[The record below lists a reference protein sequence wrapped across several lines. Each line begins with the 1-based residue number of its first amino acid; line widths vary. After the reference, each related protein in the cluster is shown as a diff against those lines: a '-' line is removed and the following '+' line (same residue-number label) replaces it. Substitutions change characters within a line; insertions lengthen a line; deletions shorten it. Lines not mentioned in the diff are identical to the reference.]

1 MGSLANKWA
10 LAYKGRS
17 LSHATTALRN
27 KMQAIGFIR
36 AGRQAVEP
44 IKFLTTAEIWNF
56 RVTETAFEQALHAR
70 TADMLDACTQC
81 GKCVEICPVTG
92 PAGVGDATPKAVI
105 SGVLDIV
112 RFGDGSPAAQAWA
125 KGCALT
131 GDCIA
136 ACPEGINPRFL
147 LAMARVALARQSTE
161 LRDRRKRGIE
171 NFRLVADGVNVLAR
185 MQLDDADLARLGQQV
200 SERLH
205 NGSTA
210 QPGER
215 PDFVFYTGC
224 NVLKTPHMALFALD
238 IMDVLGVTYKV
249 MGGPTHCCGVVQLRT
264 GDTEVS
270 GRVATNS
277 LDRLAEGKAGV
288 ISWCASCHVQFTE
301 YTLPTIE
308 KVRGSRPFEMTP
320 FMLFLKTRFD
330 DLRPML
336 RNPVPMRIALHKHPG
351 VKGVVEAGTA
361 LLRMVPGIEIVDLA
375 QPAVGL
381 MSNALNALPDYKR
394 GLQLAEL
401 EAAATA
407 KIDALVAIYH
417 VDHRELCAHERDWP
431 FRIINILDIV
441 GASMGLHH
449 DDHFKRLK
457 IMQDAD
463 AIVADCKE
471 LIAAHGIDLAQAREV
486 VVKAMLN
493 EQPLPLAGRKVD
505 AGGAAAY
512 IARPR

>member
-1 MGSLANKWA
+1 MQSRGAIM
-10 LAYKGRS
+10 R
-17 LSHATTALRN
+17 ATGPDS
-27 KMQAIGFIR
+27 M
-36 AGRQAVEP
+36 
-44 IKFLTTAEIWNF
+44 
-56 RVTETAFEQALHAR
+56 TETAFEAALAAR
-70 TADMLDACTQC
+70 TAEMLAACTRC
-81 GKCVEICPVTG
+81 GKCVEVCPMAK
-92 PAGVGDATPKAVI
+92 PAGVGDATPESVI

-112 RFGDGSPAAQAWA
+112 RTGEGPMASRAWA
-125 KGCALT
+125 RGCALT

-136 ACPEGINPRFL
+136 ACGDGVNPRFL
-147 LAMARVALARQSTE
+147 LAMARVAMAKKASDP
-161 LRDRRKRGIE
+161 RDRRKQGIE

-185 MQLDDADLARLGQQV
+185 MQLDETELSRLGQYV
-200 SERLH
+200 NERLQ

-210 QPGER
+210 EPGER

-224 NVLKTPHMALFALD
+224 NVLKTPHMALTALD
-238 IMDVLGVTYKV
+238 IMDALGVTYRV
-249 MGGPTHCCGVVQLRT
+249 MGGPTHCCGVIQLRS

-277 LDRLAEGKAGV
+277 LDKLAEGKTGV

-301 YTLPTIE
+301 NTIPTIE

-320 FMLFLKTRFD
+320 FMLFLKTRFE

-336 RNPVPMRIALHKHPG
+336 KNPVNLRIALHKHPG
-351 VKGVVEAGTA
+351 VKGVVEAGTE
-361 LLRMVPGIEIVDLA
+361 LLRMVPGIEIVDLH

-401 EAAATA
+401 EAAEAA
-407 KIDALVAIYH
+407 AVDALVAIYH

-463 AIVADCKE
+463 AIVADCKDM
-471 LIAAHGIDLAQAREV
+471 IAAYQIDPAFAREV
-486 VVKAMLN
+486 VVKAMLT
-493 EQPLPLAGRKVD
+493 EQPLPLRTSS
-505 AGGAAAY
+505 
-512 IARPR
+512 

>member
-1 MGSLANKWA
+1 LRKGRRVAVFSLLCWPMRSRGAIMLATGPDSMTETVFEAA
-10 LAYKGRS
+10 LA
-17 LSHATTALRN
+17 
-27 KMQAIGFIR
+27 
-36 AGRQAVEP
+36 
-44 IKFLTTAEIWNF
+44 
-56 RVTETAFEQALHAR
+56 AR
-70 TADMLDACTQC
+70 TAEMLAACTRC
-81 GKCVEICPVTG
+81 GKCVEVCPMAK
-92 PAGVGDATPKAVI
+92 PAGVGDATPESVI

-112 RFGDGSPAAQAWA
+112 RTGEGPMASRAWA

-136 ACPEGINPRFL
+136 ACGDGVNPRFL
-147 LAMARVALARQSTE
+147 LAMARVAMAKKASDP
-161 LRDRRKRGIE
+161 RDRRKQGIE

-185 MQLDDADLARLGQQV
+185 MQLDETDLSRLGQYV
-200 SERLH
+200 NERLQ

-210 QPGER
+210 EPGER

-224 NVLKTPHMALFALD
+224 NVLKTPHMALTALD
-238 IMDVLGVTYKV
+238 IMDALGVTYRV
-249 MGGPTHCCGVVQLRT
+249 MGGPTHCCGVIQLRS

-277 LDRLAEGKAGV
+277 LDKLAEGKTGV

-301 YTLPTIE
+301 NTIPTIE

-320 FMLFLKTRFD
+320 FMLFLKTRFE

-336 RNPVPMRIALHKHPG
+336 KIPVNLRIALHKHPG
-351 VKGVVEAGTA
+351 VKGVVEAGTE
-361 LLRMVPGIEIVDLA
+361 LLRMVPGVEIVDLH

-401 EAAATA
+401 EAAEAA
-407 KIDALVAIYH
+407 AVDALVAIYH

-463 AIVADCKE
+463 AIVADCKDM
-471 LIAAHGIDLAQAREV
+471 IAAYQIDPAFAREV

-493 EQPLPLAGRKVD
+493 EQPLPLRTSS
-505 AGGAAAY
+505 
-512 IARPR
+512 

>member
-1 MGSLANKWA
+1 M
-10 LAYKGRS
+10 
-17 LSHATTALRN
+17 
-27 KMQAIGFIR
+27 
-36 AGRQAVEP
+36 
-44 IKFLTTAEIWNF
+44 
-56 RVTETAFEQALHAR
+56 TETAFESALAAR
-70 TADMLDACTQC
+70 TAEMLDACTRC
-81 GKCVEICPVTG
+81 GKCVEVCPMAK
-92 PAGVGDATPKAVI
+92 PAGVGETAPESVI
-105 SGVLDIV
+105 AGVLDIV
-112 RFGDGSPAAQAWA
+112 RTGEGPAASKAWA

-136 ACPEGINPRFL
+136 ACGDGVNPRFL
-147 LAMARVALARQSTE
+147 LAMARVALAKQSSE
-161 LRDRRKRGIE
+161 LRDRRKQGVA
-171 NFRLVADGVNVLAR
+171 NFRLIADGVNVLAR
-185 MQLDDADLARLGQQV
+185 MQLDEGELARLGQQIN
-200 SERLH
+200 ERLQ

-210 QPGER
+210 KPGER

-224 NVLKTPHMALFALD
+224 NVLKTPHMALIALD
-238 IMDVLGVTYKV
+238 MMDALGVTYRV
-249 MGGPTHCCGVVQLRT
+249 MGGPTHCCGVIQLRA

-277 LDRLAEGKAGV
+277 LDKLAEGKTGV
-288 ISWCASCHVQFTE
+288 IAWCASCHVQFTE
-301 YTLPTIE
+301 TTIPTIE

-320 FMLFLKTRFD
+320 FMLFLKTRFE

-336 RNPVPMRIALHKHPG
+336 KHPVPMRIALHKHPG
-351 VKGVVEAGTA
+351 VKGVVEAGTE
-361 LLRMVPGIEIVDLA
+361 LLRMVPGIEIVDLH

-401 EAAATA
+401 EATEAAG
-407 KIDALVAIYH
+407 IDALVAIYH

-463 AIVADCKE
+463 AIVADCKDM
-471 LIAAHGIDLAQAREV
+471 IDAYRIDPEMARSV

-493 EQPLPLAGRKVD
+493 EQPLPLVGQRLDRAKSE
-505 AGGAAAY
+505 AY
-512 IARPR
+512 MPRL

>member
-1 MGSLANKWA
+1 MPSRGAIMLATGPDSMTETVFEAA
-10 LAYKGRS
+10 LA
-17 LSHATTALRN
+17 
-27 KMQAIGFIR
+27 
-36 AGRQAVEP
+36 
-44 IKFLTTAEIWNF
+44 
-56 RVTETAFEQALHAR
+56 AR
-70 TADMLDACTQC
+70 TAEMLAACTRC
-81 GKCVEICPVTG
+81 GKCVEVCPMAK
-92 PAGVGDATPKAVI
+92 PAGVGDATPESVI

-112 RFGDGSPAAQAWA
+112 RTGEGPMASRAWA
-125 KGCALT
+125 RGCALT

-136 ACPEGINPRFL
+136 ACGDGVNPRFL
-147 LAMARVALARQSTE
+147 LAMARVAMAKKASDP
-161 LRDRRKRGIE
+161 RDRRKQGIE

-185 MQLDDADLARLGQQV
+185 MQLDETELSRLGQYV
-200 SERLH
+200 NERLQ

-210 QPGER
+210 EPGER

-224 NVLKTPHMALFALD
+224 NVLKTPHMALTALD
-238 IMDVLGVTYKV
+238 IMDALGVTYRV
-249 MGGPTHCCGVVQLRT
+249 MGGPTHCCGVIQLRS

-277 LDRLAEGKAGV
+277 LDKLAEGKTGV

-301 YTLPTIE
+301 NTIPTIE

-320 FMLFLKTRFD
+320 FMLFLKTRFE

-336 RNPVPMRIALHKHPG
+336 KNPVNLRIALHKHPG
-351 VKGVVEAGTA
+351 VKGVVEAGTE
-361 LLRMVPGIEIVDLA
+361 LLRMVPGIEIVDLH

-401 EAAATA
+401 EAAEAA
-407 KIDALVAIYH
+407 AVDALVAIYH

-463 AIVADCKE
+463 AIVADCKDM
-471 LIAAHGIDLAQAREV
+471 IAAYQIDPAFAREV
-486 VVKAMLN
+486 VVKAMLT
-493 EQPLPLAGRKVD
+493 EQPLPLRTSS
-505 AGGAAAY
+505 
-512 IARPR
+512 

>member
-1 MGSLANKWA
+1 M
-10 LAYKGRS
+10 
-17 LSHATTALRN
+17 
-27 KMQAIGFIR
+27 
-36 AGRQAVEP
+36 
-44 IKFLTTAEIWNF
+44 
-56 RVTETAFEQALHAR
+56 TETAFEAALSAR
-70 TADMLDACTQC
+70 TADMLDACTRC
-81 GKCVEICPVTG
+81 GKCVEVCPMAK
-92 PAGVGDATPKAVI
+92 PAGVGDAAPESVI
-105 SGVLDIV
+105 AGVLDIV
-112 RFGDGSPAAQAWA
+112 RTGEGPAASKAWA

-136 ACPEGINPRFL
+136 ACGDGVNPLFL
-147 LAMARVALARQSTE
+147 LAMARVALAKQSSE
-161 LRDRRKRGIE
+161 LRDRRKQGVA
-171 NFRLVADGVNVLAR
+171 NFRLIADCVNVLAR
-185 MQLDDADLARLGQQV
+185 MQLDEDELGRLGQQV
-200 SERLH
+200 NEHLQ

-210 QPGER
+210 KPGER

-224 NVLKTPHMALFALD
+224 NVLKTPHMALIALD
-238 IMDVLGVTYKV
+238 MMDALGVTYRV
-249 MGGPTHCCGVVQLRT
+249 MGGPTHCCGVIQLRA

-277 LDRLAEGKAGV
+277 LDKLAEGKTGV

-301 YTLPTIE
+301 TTIPTIE

-320 FMLFLKTRFD
+320 FMLFLKTRFE

-336 RNPVPMRIALHKHPG
+336 KNPVPMRIALHKHPG
-351 VKGVVEAGTA
+351 VKGVVEAGTE
-361 LLRMVPGIEIVDLA
+361 LLRMVPGIEIVDLH

-401 EAAATA
+401 EAAEAA
-407 KIDALVAIYH
+407 GVDALVAIYH

-463 AIVADCKE
+463 AIVADCQDM
-471 LIAAHGIDLAQAREV
+471 IDAYRIDPAMARDV
-486 VVKAMLN
+486 VIKTMLN
-493 EQPLPLAGRKVD
+493 EQPLPLVGHRLDRSAPE
-505 AGGAAAY
+505 AY
-512 IARPR
+512 MPRP

>member
-1 MGSLANKWA
+1 MQSRGVIMLATGPDSMTETVFEAA
-10 LAYKGRS
+10 LA
-17 LSHATTALRN
+17 
-27 KMQAIGFIR
+27 
-36 AGRQAVEP
+36 
-44 IKFLTTAEIWNF
+44 
-56 RVTETAFEQALHAR
+56 AR
-70 TADMLDACTQC
+70 TAEMLAACTRC
-81 GKCVEICPVTG
+81 GKCVEVCPMAK
-92 PAGVGDATPKAVI
+92 PAGVGDATPESVI

-112 RFGDGSPAAQAWA
+112 RTGEGPMASRAWA

-136 ACPEGINPRFL
+136 ACGDGVNPRFL
-147 LAMARVALARQSTE
+147 LAMARVAMAKKASDP
-161 LRDRRKRGIE
+161 RDRRKQGIE

-185 MQLDDADLARLGQQV
+185 MQLDETDLSRLGQYV
-200 SERLH
+200 NERLQ

-210 QPGER
+210 EPGER

-224 NVLKTPHMALFALD
+224 NVLKTPHMALTALD
-238 IMDVLGVTYKV
+238 IMDALGVTYRV
-249 MGGPTHCCGVVQLRT
+249 MGGPTHCCGVIQLRS

-277 LDRLAEGKAGV
+277 LDKLAEGKTGV

-301 YTLPTIE
+301 NTIPTIE

-320 FMLFLKTRFD
+320 FMLFLKTHFE

-336 RNPVPMRIALHKHPG
+336 KNPVNLRIALHKHPG
-351 VKGVVEAGTA
+351 VKGVVEAGTE
-361 LLRMVPGIEIVDLA
+361 LLRMVPGIEIVDLH

-401 EAAATA
+401 EAAEAA
-407 KIDALVAIYH
+407 AVDALVAIYH

-463 AIVADCKE
+463 AIVADCKDM
-471 LIAAHGIDLAQAREV
+471 IAAYQIDPAFAREV
-486 VVKAMLN
+486 VVKAMLT
-493 EQPLPLAGRKVD
+493 EQPLPLRTSS
-505 AGGAAAY
+505 
-512 IARPR
+512 

>member
-1 MGSLANKWA
+1 M
-10 LAYKGRS
+10 
-17 LSHATTALRN
+17 
-27 KMQAIGFIR
+27 
-36 AGRQAVEP
+36 
-44 IKFLTTAEIWNF
+44 
-56 RVTETAFEQALHAR
+56 TETAFEAALAAR
-70 TADMLDACTQC
+70 TSDMLDACTKC

-92 PAGVGDATPKAVI
+92 PAGVGDATPKVVI
-105 SGVLDIV
+105 GGIFDIV
-112 RFGDGSPAAQAWA
+112 RTGEGPAAATAWA

-136 ACPEGINPRFL
+136 ACDEGVNPRFL
-147 LAMARVALARQSTE
+147 LAMARVAMAKQSSE
-161 LRDRRKRGIE
+161 LRSRRKQGIE

-185 MQLDDADLARLGQQV
+185 MQLDETELARLGQYV
-200 SERLH
+200 NDRLQ

-210 QPGER
+210 KPGER

-224 NVLKTPHMALFALD
+224 NVLKTPHMALTALD
-238 IMDVLGVTYKV
+238 IMDALGVTYRV
-249 MGGPTHCCGVVQLRT
+249 MGGPTHCCGVIQLRA

-270 GRVATNS
+270 GRVATSS
-277 LDRLAEGKAGV
+277 LDKLAEGKAGV

-301 YTLPTIE
+301 TTIPTVE

-320 FMLFLKTRFD
+320 FMLFLRTRFE

-336 RNPVPMRIALHKHPG
+336 KNAVPMRIALHKHPG
-351 VKGVVEAGTA
+351 VKGVVEAGTE
-361 LLRMVPGIEIVDLA
+361 LLRMVPGIEIVDLH

-381 MSNALNALPDYKR
+381 MSNALNALPEYKR

-401 EAAATA
+401 EAAAA
-407 KIDALVAIYH
+407 AGVDALVAIYH

-431 FRIINILDIV
+431 FRIVNILDIV

-463 AIVADCKE
+463 VIVADCKDM
-471 LIAAHGIDLAQAREV
+471 IAARGIDPALAREV
-486 VVKAMLN
+486 VVKAMLA
-493 EQPLPLAGRKVD
+493 EQPLPLVGRKVD
-505 AGGAAAY
+505 ESKAEAY
-512 IARPR
+512 IARP